1 MCRKCLDTEGWGRRD
16 PRRLFEPWACVQ
28 RGPGLCLW
36 LTPARP
42 WLSRG
47 WFLGAGAPR
56 PASTLLGWQGR
67 VVRAPPA
74 GTALQGGNVGCPHG
88 WSRASSEGPGPGGCL
103 LGRRV
108 PPKGARLYP
117 GGDRLRARGGG
128 AAGGLWG
135 VLKVHRAACE
145 RQDRTTSKG
154 QGLGPLLLEGPEPQ
168 RGRRTGVRADP
179 GPSQRPRGA
188 QGPSLTR
195 RGGREHP
202 DARCGVSFRF

>member
-1 MCRKCLDTEGWGRRD
+1 MCRKCLDTEGRGRRD
-16 PRRLFEPWACVQ
+16 PRRLFEPWARVQ
-28 RGPGLCLW
+28 RGPGLRPW

-74 GTALQGGNVGCPHG
+74 GTALQGGDVGGPHG
-88 WSRASSEGPGPGGCL
+88 WSRASSGGPGPGGCL

-108 PPKGARLYP
+108 PPKGAWLYP
-117 GGDRLRARGGG
+117 GGDRLRARGGR
-128 AAGGLWG
+128 AVGGLWG

-145 RQDRTTSKG
+145 RQDRATSKG
-154 QGLGPLLLEGPEPQ
+154 QGLGPLP
-168 RGRRTGVRADP
+168 
-179 GPSQRPRGA
+179 PRGPRTTEGAANRGESRPGAFLVPPGSPRAKPHA
-188 QGPSLTR
+188 QGWKGTP
-195 RGGREHP
+195 
-202 DARCGVSFRF
+202 